1 MQRIYDFFQRAR
13 ERINAKIA
21 ILVVVGLIGT
31 VAVWQGFSH
40 MAATKQPT
48 GPKKQVATGLGL
60 LDPQVKPAGGEV
72 PDDELPAAGGGVKPL
87 GSMYGDGASPAAE
100 VDPYA
105 VDPYAG
111 AASSGGGDSAST
123 VSGDSGASLYGPK
136 PSTGVPDNPYRATV
150 GDGDSSAPPTAPPT
164 SAPSTFAPPTSP
176 YGQTAD
182 AAPPAAATAD
192 TSTGPASESV
202 APVVN
207 PSDVY
212 SQRLKSSAAANA
224 VESPPTT
231 APSGTSTTDP
241 AGLSASPY
249 KPSDTYTYGATSDTS
264 SAPPPAETPPSRF
277 STESSSLG
285 SGFGSGRLTASQPP
299 PTVGQANALPGERHL
314 EGPQQPAITIEK
326 YSPAEIQVG
335 KPATFEMIVRNVGQV
350 PAQDV
355 VVTDQVPA
363 KTQLADVKPAP
374 QQGSDGSLVWQFG
387 TMQPGDEKVI
397 TMQVMPQDEGEI
409 GTTAHVSFAA
419 QATSRSICTRPQLS
433 ISHTAPPKVLIGETL
448 TLGITVANPG
458 TGPATGVMIEE
469 DVPEGLSHVAGG
481 QLEYEVGTLRPLEE
495 KRLEL
500 TMKADKPGLIE
511 NTIVVRGEGN
521 LTASH
526 KVQIEVIAPQLEVD
540 VEGPKKKYLN
550 REATYTVSV
559 VNPGTASARDVELI
573 ATLPRGMKFLE
584 ADSQGQ
590 YDPTTHAVYWSLEEL
605 PPTEGGTVKLTALP
619 VEAGQWPLLVEGK
632 ADLGLAVRGEK
643 TIEIQQ
649 IAELLHT
656 VKDADEVIEV
666 GSETTYLIKV
676 SNVGTKAATNVSV
689 VAHLPPG
696 IQATA
701 GEGPTR
707 VVGGDPSQVTFEPLA
722 KLEPNQEVTFKVQA
736 KGMEA
741 GDHIVRVQ
749 VSSNEWPDPV
759 TREESTR
766 VYVDR

>member
-1 MQRIYDFFQRAR
+1 
-13 ERINAKIA
+13 
-21 ILVVVGLIGT
+21 
-31 VAVWQGFSH
+31 
-40 MAATKQPT
+40 
-48 GPKKQVATGLGL
+48 
-60 LDPQVKPAGGEV
+60 
-72 PDDELPAAGGGVKPL
+72 
-87 GSMYGDGASPAAE
+87 
-100 VDPYA
+100 
-105 VDPYAG
+105 
-111 AASSGGGDSAST
+111 
-123 VSGDSGASLYGPK
+123 
-136 PSTGVPDNPYRATV
+136 V
-150 GDGDSSAPPTAPPT
+150 GDGESTAPPTAPPT
-164 SAPSTFAPPTSP
+164 SAPPTSAPPTSP
-176 YGQTAD
+176 YAEAAD
-182 AAPPAAATAD
+182 ASAPGDATVND
-192 TSTGPASESV
+192 GTSPASESV

-212 SQRLKSSAAANA
+212 SQRLKSSAAASA
-224 VESPPTT
+224 AEASPTT
-231 APSGTSTTDP
+231 PLAGASTTDP

-249 KPSDTYTYGATSDTS
+249 KPPSTYTGGATSD
-264 SAPPPAETPPSRF
+264 APTAAPPAETPPLRF
-277 STESSSLG
+277 STESSTLGGGLG
-285 SGFGSGRLTASQPP
+285 SSRLTAGQPP

-335 KPATFEMIVRNVGQV
+335 KPATFEMIVRNVGAV

-363 KTQLADVKPAP
+363 KTQLADVKPQP

-387 TMQPGDEKVI
+387 TMQPGDEKII

-409 GTTAHVSFAA
+409 GTTAHVTFAA
-419 QATSRSICTRPQLS
+419 QATSRSICTRPQLT

-448 TLGITVANPG
+448 TLGITVSNPG

-469 DVPEGLSHVAGG
+469 DVPDGLSHVAGG
-481 QLEYEVGTLRPLEE
+481 QLEYEIGTLRPLEE

-500 TMKADKPGLIE
+500 TMKADKPGLVE

-521 LTASH
+521 LASSH

-559 VNPGTASARDVELI
+559 VNPGTASARDVELV
-573 ATLPRGMKFLE
+573 ATLPRGMKFLQ

-590 YDPTTHAVYWSLEEL
+590 YDPTTHAVFWSLEEL
-605 PPTEGGTVKLTALP
+605 PPTQGGTVKLTALP

-676 SNVGTKAATNVSV
+676 SNVGTKAATNVRI
-689 VAHLPPG
+689 AALLPPG
-696 IQATA
+696 IQGTA

-707 VVGGDPSQVTFEPLA
+707 AGGDASQVVFEPLA

-736 KGMEA
+736 KGMTE

-749 VSSNEWPDPV
+749 VSSDEWPDPV

>member
-21 ILVVVGLIGT
+21 ILVVVGLIGA

-40 MAATKQPT
+40 MAATKKPT

-60 LDPQVKPAGGEV
+60 LDPQVKPASGEV
-72 PDDELPAAGGGVKPL
+72 PDDQMPAAGGGVKSL
-87 GSMYGDGASPAAE
+87 GAMYGEGASPATE
-100 VDPYA
+100 VDPYQA
-105 VDPYAG
+105 DPYAG
-111 AASSGGGDSAST
+111 AASGSSTATVDGGG
-123 VSGDSGASLYGPK
+123 SGASLYSPK

-150 GDGDSSAPPTAPPT
+150 GDGESTAPPTAPPT
-164 SAPSTFAPPTSP
+164 SAPPTSP
-176 YGQTAD
+176 YAETAD
-182 AAPPAAATAD
+182 ASAPADATVNND
-192 TSTGPASESV
+192 TTPASESV

-212 SQRLKSSAAANA
+212 SQRLKSSAAVSAA
-224 VESPPTT
+224 EASPTT
-231 APSGTSTTDP
+231 PMAGASTTDP

-249 KPSDTYTYGATSDTS
+249 KPSNTYTYGATSDPPT
-264 SAPPPAETPPSRF
+264 AAPPAETPPSRF
-277 STESSSLG
+277 STESSTLGGGLG
-285 SGFGSGRLTASQPP
+285 SSRLTAGQPP
-299 PTVGQANALPGERHL
+299 PTVGHANALPGERHL

-335 KPATFEMIVRNVGQV
+335 KPATFEMIVRNVGAV

-387 TMQPGDEKVI
+387 TMQPGDEKII

-409 GTTAHVSFAA
+409 GTTAHVTFAA
-419 QATSRSICTRPQLS
+419 QATSRSICTRPQLT

-448 TLGITVANPG
+448 TLGITVSNPG

-469 DVPEGLSHVAGG
+469 DVPDGLSHVAGG

-500 TMKADKPGLIE
+500 TMKADKPGIVE

-521 LTASH
+521 LAASH

-559 VNPGTASARDVELI
+559 VNPGTASARDVELV

-590 YDPTTHAVYWSLEEL
+590 YDPTTHAVFWSLEEL
-605 PPTEGGTVKLTALP
+605 PPTQGGTVKLTALP

-696 IQATA
+696 IQGTA

-707 VVGGDPSQVTFEPLA
+707 AGGDASQIAFEPLA

-736 KGMEA
+736 KGMSE

-749 VSSNEWPDPV
+749 VSSTEWPDPV